1 MPPKKKKRL
10 EECPLQSSII
20 MSNAHISV
28 KNILLKKVETL
39 KLMNTDNSEY
49 FKLKQW
55 IETVNSI
62 LSNPYNTLPIS
73 KLDPHENIVHFMKN
87 TRQILD
93 NTVYGLVD
101 TKVQLMRIIAQ
112 WITNPSSNGN
122 CIGIQGPAGI
132 GKTSLIKDGLS
143 KALNVPFAFVALGG
157 ASDAAFLDG
166 YSYTYEGSRHGKIAE
181 ILLKT
186 KCNNPIIFFDELDKV
201 SLTKNGQ
208 EIISVLTHITDLSQ
222 NNEFNDKYFGEI
234 NIDLS
239 RCVFIFSY
247 NDESLINP
255 ILKDRMITIN
265 ASGYSKKEKLIIAKD
280 YIIPAIFKTF
290 ERNTTDIVFTDAII
304 EKIIDIVPREEG
316 VRNLKRGIEAVTS
329 WINMYMYTDEMI
341 IEVPFVVT
349 DAFIEKHLTKKEIQ
363 NENMAK
369 MYN

>member
-1 MPPKKKKRL
+1 
-10 EECPLQSSII
+10 
-20 MSNAHISV
+20 MST
-28 KNILLKKVETL
+28 E
-39 KLMNTDNSEY
+39 NTEY

-55 IETVNSI
+55 IDTICAI
-62 LSNPYNTLPIS
+62 LSNKYHTLPIS
-73 KLDPHENIVHFMKN
+73 KFDPHHKIVQFMKN
-87 TRQILD
+87 TRMILD
-93 NTVYGLVD
+93 NTVYGLID

-157 ASDAAFLDG
+157 ATDGAFLDG
-166 YSYTYEGSRHGKIAE
+166 YSYTYEGSRHGKIVE

-208 EIISVLTHITDLSQ
+208 EIISVLTHITDSSQ
-222 NNEFNDKYFGEI
+222 NSDFNDKYFGEI

-239 RCVFIFSY
+239 RCIFIFSY

-265 ASGYSKKEKLIIAKD
+265 AAGYSKKDKLVIARD

-290 ERNTTDIVFTDAII
+290 ERKSTDILFADTII
-304 EKIIDIVPREEG
+304 EKIIDIVPREDG
-316 VRNLKRGIEAVTS
+316 VRNLKRGIEAVVS
-329 WINMYMYTDEMI
+329 WINMYLYTDEVVI
-341 IEVPFVVT
+341 TFPYVVT
-349 DAFIEKHLTKKEIQ
+349 DVFVEKHIIKKPVQ
-363 NENMAK
+363 NENVVR
-369 MYN
+369 MYT